1 MHKTLLYS
9 FIDAPDIPA
18 WFELPDVSSW
28 LELSEEDL
36 RNITLKNNW
45 RMPTLPFQ
53 NDTSQQ
59 QLTYSNGSTAKTTYL
74 FTKMLDDAHVS
85 WAKNNI
91 SQSVK
96 DIRFCFNLP
105 GRSSQGPHTDLTRSY
120 TLINVVKQGN
130 SDQDTVF
137 YKMKD
142 SPIFY
147 GLGHTISDYSMLEEI
162 ERVRIPP
169 RTWVLLNAGVIH
181 SVENIAQGRFTV
193 QVSFDQLPKNIKLV
207 KPKYA

>member
-91 SQSVK
+91 SQSVRILDFVLIYQGEAAK
-96 DIRFCFNLP
+96 
-105 GRSSQGPHTDLTRSY
+105 GRTQ
-120 TLINVVKQGN
+120 I
-130 SDQDTVF
+130 
-137 YKMKD
+137 
-142 SPIFY
+142 
-147 GLGHTISDYSMLEEI
+147 
-162 ERVRIPP
+162 
-169 RTWVLLNAGVIH
+169 
-181 SVENIAQGRFTV
+181 
-193 QVSFDQLPKNIKLV
+193 
-207 KPKYA
+207 